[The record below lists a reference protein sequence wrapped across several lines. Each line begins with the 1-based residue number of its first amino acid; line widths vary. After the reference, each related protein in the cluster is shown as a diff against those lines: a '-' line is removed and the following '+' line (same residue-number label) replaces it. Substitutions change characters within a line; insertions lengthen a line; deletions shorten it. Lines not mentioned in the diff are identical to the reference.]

1 MKTWKLSAVAV
12 LLLTLCSGC
21 IIDADDRDRDRT
33 ELNTVEM
40 IFSMDD
46 AALNGS
52 VASVVF
58 DVPFITPRVVDQG
71 AVLMYYR
78 EQGTWTAMPYTFAV
92 ESPDLPA
99 VDYTI
104 SIGYGF
110 DVGTLEV
117 YYEASTEAAPILD
130 QPDRRMK
137 AVVVDDLRF
146 AREIDP
152 NDYEAVKLHFGL
164 KD

>member
-1 MKTWKLSAVAV
+1 MKTWILTAFAA
-12 LLLTLCSGC
+12 LLLTFNSGC
-21 IIDADDRDRDRT
+21 IIDADDEDERT

-40 IFSMDD
+40 IFSMED

-52 VASVVF
+52 VASVLF

-71 AVLMYYR
+71 AVIMYYR
-78 EQGTWTAMPYTFAV
+78 EQGTWTAMPYTFGV
-92 ESPDLPA
+92 ESPDLAA

-104 SIGYGF
+104 TIGYGF
-110 DVGTLEV
+110 DVGQLEV
-117 YYEASTEAAPILD
+117 FYEASTEEAPILD

-137 AVVVDDLRF
+137 AVIVDDLRF
-146 AREIDP
+146 AQEVDLS
-152 NDYEAVKLHFGL
+152 DYEAVQLHFGL